1 MPQPAPSACEALPAA
16 EPTGNALAVAVLLQR
31 LKVSDNMTSRER
43 FLKIMRFAQ
52 PDRVPYFEEGIR
64 DEVIRIWRKQGL
76 CGRRELENRFPS
88 DRWERLKPDLAPRP
102 GLKRWPAAAGDLESF
117 RRHLDPHDRKRFP
130 GPWKKHA
137 LNRQPRDHVLML
149 HVHRGFFLS
158 MGVGD
163 WRRFHEVMTLLVDQ
177 PDLVREMM
185 AIQGRF
191 AAALVGE
198 VLGDVTVDAAVFS
211 EPIGGNDGPL
221 MSPKMYEDVVL
232 KSYRPVLD
240 VLQRNRVETVIFQTF
255 ANARVLLPGILKWGF
270 NGLWACEVNI
280 GAMDYRSIRREF
292 GRDLR
297 LMGGIDLDA
306 LRRGKAD
313 IRKEI
318 QTKIPPLLDQGGYI
332 PLADGRVREDVS
344 FENYCYYR
352 ELLKNTIEKG

>member
-1 MPQPAPSACEALPAA
+1 LQHRQTSDSM
-16 EPTGNALAVAVLLQR
+16 TG
-31 LKVSDNMTSRER
+31 RER
-43 FLKIMRFAQ
+43 FLKIMHFDR

-64 DEVIRIWRKQGL
+64 DEVIRVWRGQGL
-76 CGRRELENRFPS
+76 SGRRELEKRFPS
-88 DRWERLKPDLAPRP
+88 DKWERLKPDLEPRP
-102 GLKRWPAAAGDLESF
+102 GLKHWPAAEKDLESF
-117 RRHLDPHDRKRFP
+117 RRHLNPHDRKRFP
-130 GPWKKHA
+130 GPWKKPVRK
-137 LNRQPRDHVLML
+137 RQMRDHVLML

-163 WRRFHEVMTLLVDQ
+163 WRRFHEVMTLLTDQ
-177 PDLVREMM
+177 PELVRGMM
-185 AIQGRF
+185 AVQGRF
-191 AAALVGE
+191 AAALVE
-198 VLGDVTVDAAVFS
+198 KVLKDVTVDAAVFS

-221 MSPKMYEDVVL
+221 LSPRMYEDVVL
-232 KSYRPVLD
+232 QSYRPLLD

-255 ANARVLLPGILKWGF
+255 ANARILLPSILKWGF

-280 GAMDYRSIRREF
+280 EAMDYRSIRREF

-297 LMGGIDLDA
+297 LMGGIDLDS

-318 QTKIPPLLDQGGYI
+318 RTKMPPLLDQGGYI

-352 ELLKNTIEKG
+352 ELLKNAIEKG